1 MFSSII
7 FSSNLIFLCILLGI
21 FYSLFLYFK
30 QKNILN
36 NWTLY
41 FLSFLRFLLITFLAL
56 LLLEPVIKSTTKIF
70 EKPIVVILQDSSK
83 SIKKNILNELN
94 NLSDEL
100 KDFEVYKYHFS
111 DKIYDGFAD
120 INTGLYTNYSN
131 ALDDVYSRFLNKNL
145 SSIVLATD
153 GMYNK
158 GSNPL
163 YSDNSSIPIHVIGL
177 GDTTILKDNRISN
190 VKNND
195 IVFLGNSFISDI
207 YIESDKFNGRSTVLK
222 IEHKGNLLFQ
232 QDIIFT
238 KDKEFIKI
246 PVEIKALKMGVQS
259 YTATLTSLDEETLTQ
274 NNVYNFFVDVIN
286 SKYKILLLHDN
297 VHPDIASY
305 VNVIDDNKNYA
316 IDVIRT
322 KDFKDNFFDYNL
334 VVLHSLSKDSKDVLL
349 SLSNYNIPLLIFCKQ
364 DYNFYS
370 SLMPNIKFKEKSSN
384 NEVYTIVNADF
395 NSFKTNKEFNQMIL
409 SSPPLFTSFG
419 IYNISP
425 SANLMLN
432 ERLGSLTTNSP
443 VCVFDNVNNRK
454 VGFLMGEGYWRWK
467 LQDFNLHG
475 NNKNFNALFNKITQF
490 LLLRDDKSK
499 FRVYYDKEIN
509 ENDDFIIEAEVY
521 NDSYELDNS
530 NDIKLLI
537 TNKEDKEFMFLFD
550 KFDNKYSLNIGVLS
564 AGEYDFNA
572 TVDIKNYIKKGSL
585 TVRPVQIESLR
596 SVADHQILYNLSNQ
610 TNGGFYSKNN
620 IDELVSLLNNTNNN
634 KTIISVED
642 NLKQIIDFHWI
653 LLVLLLLISI
663 EWFVRKFNGLI

>member
-1 MFSSII
+1 
-7 FSSNLIFLCILLGI
+7 
-21 FYSLFLYFK
+21 
-30 QKNILN
+30 
-36 NWTLY
+36 
-41 FLSFLRFLLITFLAL
+41 
-56 LLLEPVIKSTTKIF
+56 
-70 EKPIVVILQDSSK
+70 
-83 SIKKNILNELN
+83 
-94 NLSDEL
+94 
-100 KDFEVYKYHFS
+100 
-111 DKIYDGFAD
+111 
-120 INTGLYTNYSN
+120 
-131 ALDDVYSRFLNKNL
+131 
-145 SSIVLATD
+145 
-153 GMYNK
+153 MYNK

-163 YSDNSSIPIHVIGL
+163 YSNNSSIPIHVIGL
-177 GDTTILKDNRISN
+177 GDTTILQDIRIAN

-207 YIESDKFNGRSTVLK
+207 YIESDKFKDRSTVLK
-222 IEHKGNLLFQ
+222 IEHKGNILFK

-238 KDKEFIKI
+238 SNQEFIKI

-259 YTATLTSLDEETLTQ
+259 YTATLTSIDEETLTR
-274 NNVYNFFVDVIN
+274 NNVYNFVDVIN

-305 VNVIDDNKNYA
+305 VNVIEENKNYSV
-316 IDVIRT
+316 DVIRT

-334 VVLHSLSKDSKDVLL
+334 VVLHSLSKQSKDVLQ

-370 SLMPNIKFKEKSSN
+370 FLMPNIKFKEKSSN
-384 NEVYTIVNADF
+384 NEVYSIVNADF
-395 NSFKTNKEFNQMIL
+395 NSFKTNEEFNQMIL
-409 SSPPLFTSFG
+409 SSPPLFNSFG

-425 SANLMLN
+425 SVNLMLN
-432 ERLGSLTTNSP
+432 ERIGSLQTNSP
-443 VCVFDNVNNRK
+443 ICVFDNVNNRK

-467 LQDFNLHG
+467 LQDFNLNG

-509 ENDDFIIEAEVY
+509 ENDDFIIEAEMY

-537 TNKEDKEFMFLFD
+537 TNKKNEEFMFLFD
-550 KFDNKYSLNIGVLS
+550 KFNNKYSLNIGVLS

-572 TVDIKNYIKKGSL
+572 TVDIVNYIQKGSL
-585 TVRPVQIESLR
+585 TVKPVQIESFR
-596 SVADHQILYNLSNQ
+596 SVADH
-610 TNGGFYSKNN
+610 NN
-620 IDELVSLLNNTNNN
+620 
-634 KTIISVED
+634 TIISVDD

-653 LLVLLLLISI
+653 LLALLLLISI

>member
-1 MFSSII
+1 MFFSII
-7 FSSNLIFLCILLGI
+7 FSSNFTFLCILLGF

-36 NWTLY
+36 NWILY
-41 FLSFLRFLLITFLAL
+41 FLSFLRFILITLISL

-94 NLSDEL
+94 KLSDEL
-100 KDFEVYKYHFS
+100 KDFDVYKYHFS
-111 DKIYDGFAD
+111 DKIYDGFTD
-120 INTGLYTNYSN
+120 VNNGLYTNYSN
-131 ALDDVYSRFLNKNL
+131 ALDDISSRFSNKNL
-145 SSIVLATD
+145 SSIVLASD

-163 YSDNSSIPIHVIGL
+163 YSNNSSIPIHVIGL
-177 GDTTILKDNRISN
+177 GDTTILQDIRIAN

-207 YIESDKFNGRSTVLK
+207 YIESDKFKDRSTVLK
-222 IEHKGNLLFQ
+222 IEHKGNILFK

-238 KDKEFIKI
+238 SNQEFIKI

-259 YTATLTSLDEETLTQ
+259 YTATLTSIDEETLTR

-305 VNVIDDNKNYA
+305 VNVIEENKNYSV
-316 IDVIRT
+316 DVIRT

-334 VVLHSLSKDSKDVLL
+334 VVLHSLSKQSKDVLQ

-384 NEVYTIVNADF
+384 NEVYSIVNADF
-395 NSFKTNKEFNQMIL
+395 NSFKTNEEFNQMIL
-409 SSPPLFTSFG
+409 SSPPLFNSFG

-425 SANLMLN
+425 SVNLMLN
-432 ERLGSLTTNSP
+432 ERIGSLQTNSP
-443 VCVFDNVNNRK
+443 ICVFDNVNNRK

-467 LQDFNLHG
+467 LQDFNLNG

-537 TNKEDKEFMFLFD
+537 TNKKNEEFMFLFD
-550 KFDNKYSLNIGVLS
+550 KFNNKYSLNIGVLS

-572 TVDIKNYIKKGSL
+572 TVDIVNYIQKGSL
-585 TVRPVQIESLR
+585 TVKPVQIESLR

-610 TNGGFYSKNN
+610 TNGKFYSENN
-620 IDELVSLLNNTNNN
+620 IDELVSLLNNNNN
-634 KTIISVED
+634 NNTIISVDD

-653 LLVLLLLISI
+653 LLALLLLISI